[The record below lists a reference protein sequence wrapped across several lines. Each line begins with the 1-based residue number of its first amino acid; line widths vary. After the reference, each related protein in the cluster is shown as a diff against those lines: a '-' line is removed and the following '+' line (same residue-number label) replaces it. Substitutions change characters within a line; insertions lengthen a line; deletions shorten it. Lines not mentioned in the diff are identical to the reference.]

1 MSFNVY
7 LTFDGKCREAFDF
20 YRSVLGGEFSA
31 FMTFGDGPPDMGVP
45 EAEKDRIMHVSLP
58 IGSAVLMGSDSC
70 SAFGP
75 PPVTG
80 TNIEIALIGES
91 REHCDEVFARL
102 SEGGSATFPMQETF
116 WGAYFG
122 KWTDKFGIR
131 WMINH
136 DLSKCP

>member
-1 MSFNVY
+1 M
-7 LTFDGKCREAFDF
+7 
-20 YRSVLGGEFSA
+20 
-31 FMTFGDGPPDMGVP
+31 
-45 EAEKDRIMHVSLP
+45 
-58 IGSAVLMGSDSC
+58 
-70 SAFGP
+70 
-75 PPVTG
+75 TG